1 MNEAEL
7 TALVDRLR
15 REVSETEWL
24 EFKTN
29 HLEPQAIGEYI
40 SALANSASLAGKPN
54 GYLVFGIDDPTHKI
68 VGTKFEPKNI
78 KAKGNQDLL
87 IWLSQKLQP
96 NVGVE
101 THTVNHPDGKVVV
114 FRIATAQGQP
124 VRFDGKAYIRVGA
137 SKTLLDKHPDKER
150 AIWTRR
156 SDWSGQLC
164 ESASEAALDADA
176 ITMALSQYKIKN
188 PMQREEI
195 ASWDVTTFLNKAK
208 LTIQGS
214 LTNAAVLLLGRTEA
228 ATLLAPVVAKISWLL
243 KDDKNRDLDY
253 EHFGPPFILTVDR
266 VLKKI
271 RNLTLRT
278 LPSGTL
284 FPQEISQYDSWVIRE
299 ALHNCIA
306 HQDYIMGGRVNLI
319 ETLHSIQLTNVGSFL
334 PGNVEKVI
342 YEDAPLEIYRN
353 PFLADA
359 MVSLNMIDTQG
370 GGIKR
375 MFRTQMK
382 RFFPLPDYD
391 LSEPNRVAVTVR
403 GEILDEHY
411 SRLLM
416 ERVDLDLREVMLL
429 DKIQKRITISR
440 QEHAELK
447 SSGLVEGRYPNLII
461 AGHVAKLTGHEA
473 KHIRERGL
481 NKQHYLALIIELIRE
496 HGPVGR
502 SKINDLL
509 LDKLPEVYNKKQKV
523 AKIHNLLSELK
534 RKNMIR
540 NLGTKARPEWELV
553 NGNTN

>member
-15 REVSETEWL
+15 GEPSETEWL
-24 EFKTN
+24 EFKGN
-29 HLEPQAIGEYI
+29 SLEPHAIGEYI
-40 SALANSASLAGKPN
+40 SALANSASIAGKPN
-54 GYLVFGIDDPTHKI
+54 GYLVFGIDDTTHNI
-68 VGTKFEPKNI
+68 VGTKFEPNTI

-101 THTVNHPDGKVVV
+101 THVLDHPGGRVVV
-114 FRIATAQGQP
+114 FRIGTAHGQP
-124 VRFDGKAYIRVGA
+124 VRFDGKAFIRVGA
-137 SKTLLDKHPDKER
+137 SKTLLDKHPEKER

-156 SDWSGQLC
+156 GDWSGQIC
-164 ESASEAALDADA
+164 ESASMASLDAEA
-176 ITMALSQYKIKN
+176 ISMALTQFKIKN
-188 PMQREEI
+188 PTQSDQI
-195 ASWDVTTFLNKAK
+195 DSWDVTTFLNKAR

-214 LTNAAVLLLGRTEA
+214 LTNTAILLLGKTEA
-228 ATLLAPVVAKISWLL
+228 ATLLSPAVAKISWFL

-271 RNLTLRT
+271 RNLILRT

-284 FPQEISQYDSWVIRE
+284 FPQEITQYDSWVIRE

-306 HQDYIMGGRVNLI
+306 HQDYTMGGRINLI
-319 ETLHSIQLTNVGSFL
+319 ETPNALRLTNVGSFL
-334 PGNVEKVI
+334 PGNVEKVV
-342 YEDAPLEIYRN
+342 YEDAPPEIYRN

-391 LSEPNRVAVTVR
+391 LSEPDRVAVTVR
-403 GEILDEHY
+403 GEIMDEQY

-416 ERVDLDLREVMLL
+416 DRADLDLREVMLL

-440 QEHAELK
+440 QEHAQLK
-447 SSGLVEGRYPNLII
+447 AAGLVEGRYPNLLI

-481 NKQHYLALIIELIRE
+481 NKQYYMTLIIELIRE

-502 SKINDLL
+502 SQINDLL
-509 LDKLPEVYNKKQKV
+509 MDKLPEVYSEKQKLD
-523 AKIHNLLSELK
+523 KIHNLLTELK
-534 RKNMIR
+534 RKNRIHNIGAR
-540 NLGTKARPEWELV
+540 ARPEWELA

>member
-15 REVSETEWL
+15 REPSETEWL
-24 EFKTN
+24 EFKAN
-29 HLEPQAIGEYI
+29 SLESQAIGEYI
-40 SALANSASLAGKPN
+40 SALANSASIAGKPN
-54 GYLVFGIDDPTHKI
+54 GYLVFGIDDATHNI
-68 VGTKFEPKNI
+68 VGTKFEPKTI

-87 IWLSQKLQP
+87 IWLSQKRQP

-101 THTVNHPDGKVVV
+101 THVLNHPEGRVVV
-114 FRIATAQGQP
+114 FRIGTAHGQP
-124 VRFDGKAYIRVGA
+124 VRFDGKAYVRVGA
-137 SKTLLDKHPDKER
+137 SKTLLDKHPEKER

-156 SDWSGQLC
+156 GDWSGQIC
-164 ESASEAALDADA
+164 ESTSMASLDPDA
-176 ITMALSQYKIKN
+176 ISKALTQFKIKN
-188 PMQREEI
+188 PTQSEQI
-195 ASWDVTTFLNKAK
+195 DSWDTTTFLNKAR

-214 LTNAAVLLLGRTEA
+214 LTNTAILLLGKTEA
-228 ATLLAPVVAKISWLL
+228 ATLLSPAVAKISWLL
-243 KDDKNRDLDY
+243 RDDKNRDLDY

-271 RNLTLRT
+271 RNLILRT

-284 FPQEISQYDSWVIRE
+284 FPQEITQYDSWVIRE

-306 HQDYIMGGRVNLI
+306 HQDYTMGGRVNLI
-319 ETLHSIQLTNVGSFL
+319 ETPNALRLTNVGSFL
-334 PGNVEKVI
+334 PGNVEKVV

-403 GEILDEHY
+403 GEIMDEQY

-416 ERVDLDLREVMLL
+416 ERADLDLREVMLL

-440 QEHAELK
+440 QEHAQLK
-447 SSGLVEGRYPNLII
+447 AAGLVEGRYPNLLI

-496 HGPVGR
+496 HGPIGR

-509 LDKLPEVYNKKQKV
+509 LDKLPEIYNKKQKV
-523 AKIHNLLSELK
+523 DKIHNLLTELK
-534 RKNMIR
+534 RKNKIH
-540 NLGTKARPEWELV
+540 NIGTRARPEWELI

>member
-15 REVSETEWL
+15 SEPSETEWL
-24 EFKTN
+24 EFKAN
-29 HLEPQAIGEYI
+29 SLESQAIGEYI
-40 SALANSASLAGKPN
+40 SALANAASVAGKPN
-54 GYLVFGIDDPTHKI
+54 GYLVFGIDDAAHNI
-68 VGTKFEPKNI
+68 VGTKFEPKTI

-101 THTVNHPDGKVVV
+101 THILNHPEGRVVV
-114 FRIATAQGQP
+114 FRIGTAHGQP
-124 VRFDGKAYIRVGA
+124 VRFDGKAYVRVGA
-137 SKTLLDKHPDKER
+137 SKTLLDKHPEKER

-156 SDWSGQLC
+156 GDWSGQIC
-164 ESASEAALDADA
+164 ESASQASLDPDA
-176 ITMALSQYKIKN
+176 ISMALTQFKIKN
-188 PMQREEI
+188 PTQSEQI
-195 ASWDVTTFLNKAK
+195 DSWDVTTFLNKVR

-214 LTNAAVLLLGRTEA
+214 LTNTAILLLGKIEA
-228 ATLLAPVVAKISWLL
+228 ATLLSPAVAKISWLL
-243 KDDKNRDLDY
+243 RDDKNRDLDY

-271 RNLTLRT
+271 RNLILRT

-284 FPQEISQYDSWVIRE
+284 FPQEITQYDSWVIRE

-306 HQDYIMGGRVNLI
+306 HQDYTMGGRINLI
-319 ETLHSIQLTNVGSFL
+319 ETPNALRLTNVGSFL
-334 PGNVEKVI
+334 PGNVEKVV

-353 PFLADA
+353 SFLADA

-403 GEILDEHY
+403 GEIMDEQY

-416 ERVDLDLREVMLL
+416 ERADLDLREVMLL

-440 QEHAELK
+440 QEHAQLK
-447 SSGLVEGRYPNLII
+447 AAGLVEGRYPHLLI
-461 AGHVAKLTGHEA
+461 AGQVAKLTGHEA

-496 HGPVGR
+496 HGPIGR

-523 AKIHNLLSELK
+523 DKIHNLLTELK
-534 RKNMIR
+534 RKNVIR
-540 NLGTKARPEWELV
+540 NIGTRARPEWELIK
-553 NGNTN
+553 GNTN

>member
-1 MNEAEL
+1 MNDTEL
-7 TALVDRLR
+7 TALLDRLR
-15 REVSETEWL
+15 REPFETEYL
-24 EFKTN
+24 EFKAN

-40 SALANSASLAGKPN
+40 SALANSAAVGGKLN
-54 GYLVFGIDDPTHKI
+54 GYLVFGVDDATHDV
-68 VGTKFEPKNI
+68 VGTKFEPKII

-101 THTVNHPDGKVVV
+101 THTLNYPNGKVVL

-137 SKTLLDKHPDKER
+137 SKTSLDKHPDKER
-150 AIWTRR
+150 AIWTRK
-156 SDWSGQLC
+156 SDWSAQLC
-164 ESASEAALDADA
+164 ESASEASLDPDA
-176 ITMALSQYKIKN
+176 IEMALTQFKMKN
-188 PMQREEI
+188 PMQSEQI
-195 ASWDVTTFLNKAK
+195 DSWDHTTFLNKAK
-208 LTIQGS
+208 LSIQGS
-214 LTNAAVLLLGRTEA
+214 LTNAAILLLGRTEGA
-228 ATLLAPVVAKISWLL
+228 SLLSPVVAKISWLL

-284 FPQEISQYDSWVIRE
+284 FPQEITQYDHWVIRE

-319 ETLHSIQLTNVGSFL
+319 ETPGALRLTNAGSFL
-334 PGNVEKVI
+334 PGNVEKVV

-370 GGIKR
+370 GGIKK

-403 GEILDEHY
+403 GQIMDEHY

-416 ERVDLDLREVMLL
+416 ERADLDLKEVILL
-429 DKIQKRITISR
+429 DKIQKRITISH
-440 QEHAELK
+440 EDHAQLK
-447 SSGLVEGRYPNLII
+447 AADLVEGRYPNLLI
-461 AGHVAKLTGHEA
+461 AGHVAKMTGHEA

-481 NKQHYLALIIELIRE
+481 DKQHYLALIVELIRE
-496 HGPVGR
+496 HGPINR
-502 SKINDLL
+502 TKINELL

-534 RKNMIR
+534 RKNIIR
-540 NLGTKARPEWELV
+540 NIGTRARPEWKLI
-553 NGNTN
+553 NGKTD

>member
-1 MNEAEL
+1 MNDSEL

-15 REVSETEWL
+15 GESTETEWL
-24 EFKTN
+24 EFKAN
-29 HLEPQAIGEYI
+29 HLESQSIGEYI
-40 SALANSASLAGKPN
+40 SALANSASIAGKPN
-54 GYLVFGIDDPTHKI
+54 GYLVFGIDDSGHNI
-68 VGTKFEPKNI
+68 VGTKFEPKST

-101 THTVNHPDGKVVV
+101 THILNHPEGRVVV
-114 FRIATAQGQP
+114 FKIGTVHGQP
-124 VRFDGKAYIRVGA
+124 IRFDGKAYVRVGA
-137 SKTLLDKHPDKER
+137 SKTLLDKHPEKER

-156 SDWSGQLC
+156 GDWSGQIC
-164 ESASEAALDADA
+164 ESASLDSLDPDA
-176 ITMALSQYKIKN
+176 ISMALTQFKIKT
-188 PMQREEI
+188 PTQSEQI
-195 ASWDVTTFLNKAK
+195 DSWDVTTFLNKAR

-214 LTNAAVLLLGRTEA
+214 LTNTAILLLGNTEA
-228 ATLLAPVVAKISWLL
+228 ATLLSPAVAKISWLL

-271 RNLTLRT
+271 RNLILRT

-284 FPQEISQYDSWVIRE
+284 FPQEITQYDSWVIRE

-306 HQDYIMGGRVNLI
+306 HQDYTMGGRVNLI
-319 ETLHSIQLTNVGSFL
+319 ETPNALRLTNVGSFL
-334 PGNVEKVI
+334 PGNVEKVV
-342 YEDAPLEIYRN
+342 YEDAPPEIYRN

-391 LSEPNRVAVTVR
+391 LSEPDRVAVTVG
-403 GEILDEHY
+403 GEIMDEQY

-416 ERVDLDLREVMLL
+416 ERADLDLREVMLL

-440 QEHAELK
+440 QEHAQLK
-447 SSGLVEGRYPNLII
+447 AAGLVEGRYPHLLI

-481 NKQHYLALIIELIRE
+481 NKQHYMALIIELIRE
-496 HGPVGR
+496 HGPIGR

-509 LDKLPEVYNKKQKV
+509 LDKLPEIYNTKQKV
-523 AKIHNLLSELK
+523 DKIHNLLTELK
-534 RKNMIR
+534 RKNKIH
-540 NLGTKARPEWELV
+540 NIGTRARPEWELIK
-553 NGNTN
+553 GNTN